1 MGQHARRYAVV
12 RQRWLILLVGFLIN
26 CSLWTVALPFAASSA
41 AGYLCVAVSG
51 IHWISYAFLFSAIL
65 GAFPG
70 LWLIQ
75 HLGLRKA
82 LTIAVSAL
90 VLGVSMRCL
99 AFASD
104 DVASRPRSRCS
115 MSAYIWII
123 SGTCLA
129 ALGTVPIQASTTM
142 ISATWFSHKER
153 GLANTLVRFT
163 FEMHVNVFQY
173 VR

>member
-1 MGQHARRYAVV
+1 MGQQALRYTVF
-12 RQRWLILLVGFLIN
+12 RQRWLILIVGFLIN

-41 AGYLCVAVSG
+41 ATYLCVAVSG
-51 IHWISYAFLFSAIL
+51 IHWISYAFFFAAIV
-65 GAFPG
+65 GALPG

-115 MSAYIWII
+115 TAAYIWII
-123 SGTCLA
+123 SGNSLA
-129 ALGTVPIQASTTM
+129 ALGAVPIQASTTM
-142 ISATWFSHKER
+142 ISATWFSYKER
-153 GLANTLVRFT
+153 GLASTLVRFLAAIQCS
-163 FEMHVNVFQY
+163 HH
-173 VR
+173 